1 MSTDQLLLAT
11 AVAAPLLGSLALP
24 LVGRFSERARDAL
37 ALLCVVG
44 SLACVAA
51 LLPGVAGGATT
62 TVAVAGLDLLH
73 ADLDRTLTLAGV
85 TGPADLRDDL
95 VATVACG

>member
-1 MSTDQLLLAT
+1 VL
-11 AVAAPLLGSLALP
+11 VALALGASAE
-24 LVGRFSERARDAL
+24 LVGRPEL
-37 ALLCVVG
+37 WGLEV
-44 SLACVAA
+44 
-51 LLPGVAGGATT
+51 GGA
-62 TVAVAGLDLLH
+62 AGVRHVLDLLH

>member
-1 MSTDQLLLAT
+1 M
-11 AVAAPLLGSLALP
+11 
-24 LVGRFSERARDAL
+24 
-37 ALLCVVG
+37 
-44 SLACVAA
+44 
-51 LLPGVAGGATT
+51 
-62 TVAVAGLDLLH
+62 LDLLH